1 MRIGRRFRNAGWVL
15 ACLVGTYLPMYGQS
29 DTSAIAG
36 FVKDPSGAVVPNA
49 QVTVISEATQERHT
63 VNTDGRGYYSLSSL
77 PAGFYTVAVRMQG
90 FKLFE
95 SVHNKLDAVST
106 LSISAALTIGMP
118 NESIEVTASANL
130 IQTDS
135 GAVQHQITEEQI
147 QHQELN
153 GRNPVYMAELL
164 PGVITGAT
172 LGDFNFSVSKPGF
185 SINGARSTDTAITID
200 GAPAVRTRANTYVIG
215 VPNVDS
221 TEEIQVLTAAYAAEY
236 GGAGGGQVRM
246 VSKSGTTDFHGTA
259 YEYLRNSALNAN
271 TWSRNQS
278 ATTRFASPF
287 RYNDFGFAVGG
298 PVWGPRPAVSLPQ
311 KTLLVRRRG
320 LDPLSIYRY
329 GTSNRSH
336 KPNARR

>member
-1 MRIGRRFRNAGWVL
+1 MKVKRSNRKIRNLSWAL
-15 ACLVGTYLPMYGQS
+15 ACFMGMCLHIYGQS
-29 DTSAIAG
+29 DTSTIAG
-36 FVKDPSGAVVPNA
+36 FVKDPSGAVLPNA
-49 QVTVISEATQERHT
+49 QVTVRSEATQESHT
-63 VNTDGRGYYSLSSL
+63 VTTDGNGYYSLSSL
-77 PAGFYTVAVRMQG
+77 PAGFYTIDVRMQG

-95 SVHNKLDAVST
+95 SVRNKLDAAST
-106 LSISAALTIGMP
+106 LSINAVLTIGMP
-118 NESIEVTASANL
+118 EEFVKVTASADL

-135 GAVQHQITEEQI
+135 GAVQHLITEEQI

-185 SINGARSTDTAITID
+185 SINGARSTDTTVTID

-221 TEEIQVLTAAYAAEY
+221 TEEMQVLTAAYAAEY

-271 TWSRNQS
+271 TWSRNRVRQHSLLRPSAITTLALPWEGRCGLPVCRQFCEGNSSGSSPKIGS
-278 ATTRFASPF
+278 ATGLPIPYFKP
-287 RYNDFGFAVGG
+287 YL
-298 PVWGPRPAVSLPQ
+298 RP
-311 KTLLVRRRG
+311 
-320 LDPLSIYRY
+320 
-329 GTSNRSH
+329 
-336 KPNARR
+336 